1 MVQCR
6 QSYHSHQGKI
16 TNNTRS
22 WKIRQKTEQGLR
34 NDPRIS
40 GKVSDAILYYT
51 GAPLVCGG
59 TAISPSGVLDLVDQ
73 VISEYIDGPISQY
86 FIPLATLTAI
96 VDDQNIG
103 SIQAGSQAR
112 G

>member
-1 MVQCR
+1 
-6 QSYHSHQGKI
+6 
-16 TNNTRS
+16 
-22 WKIRQKTEQGLR
+22 
-34 NDPRIS
+34 
-40 GKVSDAILYYT
+40 VSDVILYYT
-51 GAPLVCGG
+51 GAPLVCGD

-73 VISEYIDGPISQY
+73 VISEHIDGPISQY

-103 SIQAGSQAR
+103 SIQADSRVR